1 MKDAEFISL
10 VNLYL
15 DHEISAPDAQ
25 RLEIEVNA
33 NPERRKVY
41 HDYCRMQKGCQLLA
55 ADFRT
60 GAVTGVAS
68 VIPIE
73 LIGTVPA
80 GQRGAR
86 RQLTTFGLVAAI
98 AACVALVGV
107 NWHRTAPKAAA
118 EVLLARS
125 TEGDRSTAAPIP
137 TSRFSAHLGSPR
149 RESDLL
155 PKTDTFIF
163 DSVIFKNQAGTNG
176 VLSLS
181 GQAIP
186 AGLNW
191 ISTVQLSPVPAVR
204 VDDLRFES
212 DPVRL
217 SPEARALGLRHGPAE
232 AADEMS
238 AFRFLK

>member
-41 HDYCRMQKGCQLLA
+41 HDYCRMQKACQLLA
-55 ADFRT
+55 ADFHT
-60 GAVTGVAS
+60 GAVTGVAG

-73 LIGTVPA
+73 LRGTGPA

-86 RQLTTFGLVAAI
+86 RKSTTFGLVAAI
-98 AACVALVGV
+98 AACVALVAV
-107 NWHRTAPKAAA
+107 YWHRTAFKAAP

-125 TEGDRSTAAPIP
+125 NEGDQSAAAPIP

-149 RESDLL
+149 RDSELL
-155 PKTDTFIF
+155 PKADAFVF

-191 ISTVQLSPVPAVR
+191 ISTVQLTPVSAVR

-212 DPVRL
+212 EPIRL
-217 SPEARALGLRHGPAE
+217 SPEARALGLRHVPGE
-232 AADEMS
+232 AADEMA